1 MDILINDWRLWKT
14 TAILKKQL
22 SPQFGDKG
30 ESYSVWATDGA
41 DTLLINLPKTIP
53 DPQDA
58 SGETTV
64 PNPDA
69 QDFEKTVMP
78 NCNLSTGTTLSPF
91 AKPTHRFDGKTVIG
105 APAPGQA
112 TNIDMKVVG
121 AAGRTLNGGK
131 LIAYDADRKDT
142 VTFQVIDL
150 DDVLGYNEQLGG
162 PALLDE
168 FVTWGVFVGFPMDLV
183 LPYSVDIPE
192 GLYIRCIYA
201 SRGALPPMVTIN
213 YNLHRPLNPPV
224 QGA

>member
-91 AKPTHRFDGKTVIG
+91 AKPTHRFDGKTAIG
-105 APAPGQA
+105 APQPGQA
-112 TNIDMKVVG
+112 TNIDLKVVG
-121 AAGRTLNGGK
+121 AAGRTLNGGR
-131 LIAYDADRKDT
+131 LIAYDADKKDT
-142 VTFQVIDL
+142 VTFQVV
-150 DDVLGYNEQLGG
+150 DVEGILGYG
-162 PALLDE
+162 PDVVLDQ
-168 FVTWGVFVGFPMDLV
+168 FMTWGVFVGFPMELS

-192 GLYIRCIYA
+192 GLYIRCVYQSA
-201 SRGALPPMVTIN
+201 GPNPAMVVIN
-213 YNLHRPLNPPV
+213 YDLHRPLNPPV